1 MNANSSLIA
10 STSSF
15 GSLDGVFVRL
25 CLSESLL
32 ISLPTIYLQSN
43 VLNKGSFRKATEISG
58 LSSLDRFPLFIAD
71 IFFFF
76 GLPSFPDVT

>member
-1 MNANSSLIA
+1 MNANGSLIA

-15 GSLDGVFVRL
+15 GSLDVFVRL

-32 ISLPTIYLQSN
+32 ISLPAIYLQSD
-43 VLNKGSFRKATEISG
+43 VLNKGSFRKATEIAG
-58 LSSLDRFPLFIAD
+58 LSSVDCFPVFIVN

-76 GLPSFPDVT
+76 GLPSVPDVT